1 MINRRK
7 IWKYLDWPPPSDI
20 GPREP
25 FVDEI
30 WDEDCVPLSEYCTEE
45 WLTLPEQPSLF
56 GYFQLIYL
64 TNRSVDDFKMSAAP
78 DLICFDEDKCPA
90 LLIDLVTIDLIND
103 LTCTNTSNLVNYF
116 NFDDFL
122 FSLSAISGKC
132 WGRGVEKSCA
142 NASYFHCN
150 QSSKCI
156 SFHRVSDG
164 IQDCYFNEDE
174 EFDACQ
180 LNDSRRFVCSSD
192 STLCLQPVAIGDGTG
207 NCPSDEDELN
217 IYTQDLMK
225 IIPFSV
231 LCDRQQNYNLIWPI
245 DASET
250 DETDCQWWPCNN
262 PYTRC
267 DRIWHCSNGL
277 DELNCSYSLCSSNEH
292 LCQNEWSEVSYCLPV
307 IHMFDRYINDES
319 DTLPFRQL
327 YFYNGKQSI
336 GDDFFSWSDSLC
348 NSNHQSFPNRNTRRT
363 LTVEGDTC
371 SSLVDP
377 FQWLS
382 TANVYL
388 PESNETLCSFDFG
401 YALLFNRTDQF
412 LSVAQIGYFP
422 SLGTNYSPSILSKH
436 QQIDTPTSKIDAAL
450 ISYCHRGVPLFTDDK
465 YETIACLCP
474 PNYFGD
480 RCQWQN
486 QRISLTLQFIWRST
500 ASTNLIFQAMIV
512 LVDEYGHIA
521 PYHEEITYIPSQ
533 DCDAKF
539 NIYLL
544 YPDQPK
550 NLSKNYSI
558 RIDLFDKRSLSYWTS
573 WFLAIPF
580 SFLPVNRIATQLS
593 IPGIYQTNSCSL
605 SCGEHGQCTRYANID
620 SSFFCRCEQGY
631 TGLRCD
637 VKYPCNCAS
646 DSLCL
651 APSICVCPLYKFGR
665 YCYLKHSICQS
676 KRNPCLNNGLCVP
689 NDDRI
694 SLKGFTCF
702 CTDEYSGDRCQ
713 NPNNRI
719 DIQLDDAM
727 TRDISLIL
735 VHIITAFVNAEHQR
749 TTFLKKI
756 PFSQPTLTLY
766 TSQPFHIVFVQIP
779 NGHYYLAILR
789 EVYIP
794 SEHILTQIQYDQL
807 CLSINQLNHT
817 LMNETYLY
825 RTKFYPLICRKNLHL
840 KCFYDD
846 ELMCIC
852 DLDRFSNCFQFNHST
867 NYDCQGY
874 NQCEN
879 AGQCFQNNR
888 TCPTK
893 STCVCPDCYH
903 GSRCQFSTKGFL
915 LSLDPIL
922 GYHIKPHVSLNQ
934 QPLIIKVSVAIN
946 TIMLVLGLVS
956 SILSLITFRPKK
968 SRQLGSGNYLLASS
982 LTSLLMMVVL
992 TLKFWDLILSQMS
1005 VITNRVW
1012 LIISCKSLDYLL
1024 KVFLAS
1030 SEWLTA
1036 CVAIE
1041 RMISVSKGVNFNKMK
1056 SKKYSKW
1063 MIISVFIL
1071 TTLTF
1076 LQDPLCRKLID
1087 DSDVDEQRIWCFVQ
1101 YSLSVRYYNT
1111 FITLFHFLAPF
1122 SIHVITALRIIKKIA
1137 HRRSIVQPEQPYQT
1151 HFQQEFHRHQH
1162 LLFAP
1167 SMLILLSL
1175 PRLIISYMKG
1185 CMRSAREPWFYLI
1198 GYFLS
1203 FIPPMLTFVVFVL
1216 PSKQYKSEL
1225 KAVYRRTI
1233 RRFCRR
1239 RQLH

>member
-1 MINRRK
+1 MFR
-7 IWKYLDWPPPSDI
+7 KYLDETHPP
-20 GPREP
+20 GMEGFERYTNR
-25 FVDEI
+25 I
-30 WDEDCVPLSEYCTEE
+30 WDEDCEALSTHCTEE
-45 WLTLPEQPSLF
+45 WLSIPEYPFLF
-56 GYFQLIYL
+56 GYFQMIYL
-64 TNRSVDDFKMSAAP
+64 TNRSVSDFYANPMP
-78 DLICFDEDKCPA
+78 DFICFDERKCPA
-90 LLIDLVTIDLIND
+90 LRINLTTIDLID
-103 LTCTNTSNLVNYF
+103 NLICAATLDVIDDMHHSD
-116 NFDDFL
+116 FDFFL
-122 FSLSAISGKC
+122 ASLGDRTRHCLHK
-132 WGRGVEKSCA
+132 GLEESCP
-142 NASYFHCN
+142 NGSYFHCS
-150 QSSKCI
+150 QSLKCI
-156 SFHRVSDG
+156 PWHHVRNG
-164 IQDCYFNEDE
+164 HGDCFYFEDE
-174 EFDACQ
+174 HVDTCQMNNSKRFACY
-180 LNDSRRFVCSSD
+180 SD
-192 STLCLQPVAIGDGTG
+192 PTMCLEAVTVGDGMEE
-207 NCPSDEDELN
+207 CPSGEDELY
-217 IYTQDLMK
+217 IYTEDLLK

-231 LCDRQQNYNLIWPI
+231 LCNRYENYEILGF
-245 DASET
+245 DSEET
-250 DETDCQWWPCNN
+250 DETDCHLWPCNN
-262 PYTRC
+262 PNTRC
-267 DRIWHCSNGL
+267 DGIWHCPNGA
-277 DELNCSYSLCSSNEH
+277 DELNCSYSKCSVNEH
-292 LCQNEWSEVSYCLPV
+292 QCIDEWSRFSYCLP
-307 IHMFDRYINDES
+307 ITHLFDQYYNDS
-319 DTLPFRQL
+319 VFFSIARQL
-327 YFYNGKQSI
+327 YFYNGTENLGK
-336 GDDFFSWSDSLC
+336 DFLPWSGTKCDTYDLSNLQTSSQRKEVCSPPTIPFLWLWKSNVHLPDNNDSFCDLQFGESLL
-348 NSNHQSFPNRNTRRT
+348 NKDTNQFFVVSHLGNFP
-363 LTVEGDTC
+363 
-371 SSLVDP
+371 LVAINYSAP
-377 FQWLS
+377 GM
-382 TANVYL
+382 
-388 PESNETLCSFDFG
+388 PESEEIGEQTEADNKGSNSPCYRG
-401 YALLFNRTDQF
+401 IALLT
-412 LSVAQIGYFP
+412 S
-422 SLGTNYSPSILSKH
+422 TNP
-436 QQIDTPTSKIDAAL
+436 
-450 ISYCHRGVPLFTDDK
+450 
-465 YETIACLCP
+465 ETKVCLCP

-480 RCQWQN
+480 QCQWQN

-500 ASTNLIFQAMIV
+500 ASTNLIFQAMIM
-512 LVDEYGHIA
+512 LVDEHGHI
-521 PYHEEITYIPSQ
+521 PSYFEQITYIPSR
-533 DCDAKF
+533 DCDTKF

-544 YPDQPK
+544 YPDRPK

-558 RIDLFDKRSLSYWTS
+558 RIDLFDKRTLIHWAS

-593 IPGIYQTNSCSL
+593 IPEIRQTNSCSL
-605 SCGEHGQCTRYANID
+605 SCGKHGKCTRYANID

-637 VKYPCNCAS
+637 VKYPCNCTS

-651 APSICVCPLYKFGR
+651 APSVCVCPLYKFGR

-727 TRDISLIL
+727 TRNSSLIL
-735 VHIITAFVNAEHQR
+735 VHFITAFVNAEHQR

-779 NGHYYLAILR
+779 NGHYHLAILR

-794 SEHILTQIQYDQL
+794 TEPILTQIQSDQL
-807 CLSINQLNHT
+807 CLSIDQLNHT

-840 KCFYDD
+840 RCFYDD

-1041 RMISVSKGVNFNKMK
+1041 RMISVNTGANFNKMK

-1063 MIISVFIL
+1063 VIISVFIL
-1071 TTLTF
+1071 TTLTL
-1076 LQDPLCRKLID
+1076 LQDPLYHQLID

-1111 FITLFHFLAPF
+1111 FITLFHFLVPF
-1122 SIHVITALRIIKKIA
+1122 SIHVITALRIIKKVA

-1175 PRLIISYMKG
+1175 PRLILFFLKG

-1198 GYFLS
+1198 GYFVS
-1203 FIPPMLTFVVFVL
+1203 FIPSTLIFVVFVL
-1216 PSKQYKSEL
+1216 PSKHYKREFID
-1225 KAVYRRTI
+1225 VYTRTI
-1233 RRFCRR
+1233 RRLRR
-1239 RQLH
+1239 I